1 MKNFQTERI
10 ALGAMAIGHCTRA
23 LELTLDYV
31 RQRPAFGGTL
41 WDKQVIRQRL
51 AMLDAKTRAARQFMY
66 HCAWSVTQDKDI
78 VQEVSMLKALTGEL
92 VNEVVQT
99 CQQFHGGM
107 GYIRET
113 AIERLWRDSR
123 ILGIGGGATEVM
135 LDEVAKRY
143 FMTTAQK
150 TLDIR
155 RPSKWVA
162 EVWLNRPDVR
172 NAFNDD
178 VIAELTE
185 AFQHLGQDND
195 LRAIVL
201 GAHGKAF
208 CAGADLNWMRA
219 MSGYSWE
226 ENRADAQK
234 LADMLWTLDQCPV
247 PIVGRLQGDCYAGG
261 MGLASV
267 CDVLIASDNVTFC
280 LSEARLG
287 LLPGTISPYVVRA
300 MGAQAAKRYMV
311 TAERFSATQAHAMGM
326 VHELCTS
333 ETLDAK
339 VAEVVGTLCGNGPQ
353 ALRACKRLVQDVT
366 HQPINEALRAETAR
380 RIADIRAS
388 DEGKEGLQSFLQK
401 RPAQWTQT
409 N

>member
-1 MKNFQTERI
+1 
-10 ALGAMAIGHCTRA
+10 
-23 LELTLDYV
+23 
-31 RQRPAFGGTL
+31 
-41 WDKQVIRQRL
+41 
-51 AMLDAKTRAARQFMY
+51 
-66 HCAWSVTQDKDI
+66 
-78 VQEVSMLKALTGEL
+78 
-92 VNEVVQT
+92 
-99 CQQFHGGM
+99 
-107 GYIRET
+107 
-113 AIERLWRDSR
+113 
-123 ILGIGGGATEVM
+123 
-135 LDEVAKRY
+135 
-143 FMTTAQK
+143 MTTAQK

-185 AFQHLGQDND
+185 AFTQLGQDND

-219 MSGYSWE
+219 MSSYSWD

-300 MGAQAAKRYMV
+300 MGTQAAKRYMV

-339 VAEVVGTLCGNGPQ
+339 VAEVVTTLCGNGPQ
-353 ALRACKRLVQDVT
+353 ALRACKRLVQDVAN
-366 HQPINEALRAETAR
+366 QPINEALRAETAR

-401 RPAQWTQT
+401 RPASWTQAQ
-409 N
+409 

>member
-1 MKNFQTERI
+1 MT
-10 ALGAMAIGHCTRA
+10 A
-23 LELTLDYV
+23 LE
-31 RQRPAFGGTL
+31 
-41 WDKQVIRQRL
+41 
-51 AMLDAKTRAARQFMY
+51 
-66 HCAWSVTQDKDI
+66 
-78 VQEVSMLKALTGEL
+78 
-92 VNEVVQT
+92 
-99 CQQFHGGM
+99 
-107 GYIRET
+107 
-113 AIERLWRDSR
+113 
-123 ILGIGGGATEVM
+123 
-135 LDEVAKRY
+135 
-143 FMTTAQK
+143 K

-155 RPSKWVA
+155 RPSKYVA
-162 EVWLNRPDVR
+162 QVWLNRPDVR
-172 NAFNDD
+172 NAFNDA

-185 AFQHLGQDND
+185 AFEHLSKDNE

-226 ENRADAQK
+226 ENFADAQK
-234 LADMLWTLDQCPV
+234 LANMLWTLDQCPV
-247 PIVGRLQGDCYAGG
+247 PIVGRVQGDCYAGG

-267 CDVLIASDNVTFC
+267 CDVLVASDNVTFC

-326 VHELCTS
+326 VHEVTS
-333 ETLDAK
+333 LEALDAK
-339 VAEVVGTLCGNGPQ
+339 VADIVSTLCGNGPQ

-366 HQPINEALRAETAR
+366 DQAIDEALRAETAR

-401 RPAQWTQT
+401 RPAKWTTT